1 MAATTSTH
9 RCVLKS
15 LRLQYHRSCREQS
28 DLMLTVGT
36 HLCVHATYTS
46 QRKERNWSG
55 WGNSPGTHRRVA
67 WGNTPTK
74 IRQQGTL
81 HPSQIGFCLFG
92 WFGLVFLVVIF
103 FGWFCV
109 LPDIFTFRT
118 NQHLN
123 VTDPN
128 PQLSSLN
135 SWVIAVHPV
144 VTRGYGRAENRAA
157 TPGRPSDII
166 WCFCI
171 RPHLRQTDSAAAITT
186 LFPSIKPWYSTCV
199 LCQLAI
205 LSYLRWSN
213 LCTFLAVSAQCV
225 YLWKGVCKHVWHA
238 RACRWKLCCRWKYC
252 L

>member
-1 MAATTSTH
+1 MQFVQMAATTSTH

-74 IRQQGTL
+74 IRQGTL

-103 FGWFCV
+103 LVGFVFCQTYSPSAQTSI
-109 LPDIFTFRT
+109 LTSQTQI
-118 NQHLN
+118 H
-123 VTDPN
+123 
-128 PQLSSLN
+128 SSAL
-135 SWVIAVHPV
+135 W
-144 VTRGYGRAENRAA
+144 TRGW
-157 TPGRPSDII
+157 SQ
-166 WCFCI
+166 CI
-171 RPHLRQTDSAAAITT
+171 L
-186 LFPSIKPWYSTCV
+186 
-199 LCQLAI
+199 
-205 LSYLRWSN
+205 
-213 LCTFLAVSAQCV
+213 
-225 YLWKGVCKHVWHA
+225 
-238 RACRWKLCCRWKYC
+238 
-252 L
+252 